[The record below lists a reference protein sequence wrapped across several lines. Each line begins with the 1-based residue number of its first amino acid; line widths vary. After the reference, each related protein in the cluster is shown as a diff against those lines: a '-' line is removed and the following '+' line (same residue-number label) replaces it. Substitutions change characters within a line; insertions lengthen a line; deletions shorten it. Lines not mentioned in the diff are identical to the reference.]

1 MALQDLMA
9 LSLSKGGKKM
19 GLSEERIR
27 EQLPIIREYIA
38 FWREYPDMFVE
49 FLCGETNPENF
60 HLFFYQRL
68 FLRAVMRHRYAYATF
83 PRAYSKSFLSV
94 LILMLRC
101 VLFPGAHLFVTTG
114 GKEQAAGIAREKA
127 EELCKLIPG
136 LKNEIDWSR
145 GASKASKN
153 MVEYL
158 FKNGSKLDI
167 MAAQQSSRGKRATG
181 GLVEECILVDQ
192 TLLNEVIIPTMNVD
206 RRLADGSRHE
216 EEVINKS
223 QIYVTTAGWKNSFA
237 YEKLIQT
244 LIQQI
249 TDPGQA
255 IVLGGTWRVPVMEK
269 LLRKSFI
276 EELKLDGT
284 YNDSSFAREY
294 ESEWSGDAENAFF
307 SAEKFDKH
315 RVLLQPEY
323 EHSGRSSKNAYYV
336 LGVDVGRLNCTTEV
350 CIFKVTPQVQG
361 ASLKTLVNI
370 YTYDAEDFE
379 VQSIN
384 IKKLFY
390 KYKARVAAIDANGLG
405 AGLIDFMT
413 KAQLDPETGDELP
426 PFGVEGGTSDDAI
439 EPYKKIKGPGVEENA
454 IFLIKAN
461 APINTEAHA
470 YVQTQLAS
478 GKIKFLIDEGQA
490 KVKLMSTKMGQQMDN
505 DKRAEYLKP
514 FTLTTILREQM
525 LNLVEENEGVN
536 IILKQSSKSIKK
548 DKFSAFEYG
557 LYYIKLDEDRRKKRK
572 KRNIADMMFFGS
584 A

>member
-1 MALQDLMA
+1 MALQDLME
-9 LSLSKGGKKM
+9 LSLSKGGKKT

-27 EQLPIIREYIA
+27 ESLPIIRQYIA
-38 FWREYPDMFVE
+38 YWREYPDMFVE
-49 FLCGETNPENF
+49 FLCGPTNPENF

-101 VLFPGAHLFVTTG
+101 VLYPGAHLFVTTG

-323 EHSGRSSKNAYYV
+323 EHSGRSSKNAYYI
-336 LGVDVGRLNCTTEV
+336 LGVDVGRYGCTTEV

-379 VQSIN
+379 VQAIN

-390 KYKARVAAIDANGLG
+390 KYKARIAAIDANGLG

-413 KAQLDPETGDELP
+413 KAQVDPETGDELP
-426 PFGVEGGTSDDAI
+426 PFGVEGGTSEDAV
-439 EPYKKIKGPGVEENA
+439 EPYKKIKGPGVEDNA
-454 IFLIKAN
+454 IYLIKAN

-505 DKRAEYLKP
+505 DKRADYLKP

-536 IILKQSSKSIKK
+536 IILKQASKSIKK

-557 LYYIKLDEDRRKKRK
+557 LYYIKQDEDKKKKRK
-572 KRNIADMMFFGS
+572 KRNIADMMFYT
-584 A
+584 

>member
-1 MALQDLMA
+1 MALADLME
-9 LSLSKGGKKM
+9 LSLSKNSKKT

-27 EQLPIIREYIA
+27 EQLPIVRQYVA
-38 FWREYPDMFVE
+38 YWREYPDMFVE
-49 FLCGETNPENF
+49 FLCGSNPENF

-136 LKNEIDWSR
+136 LKNEIDWTR

-192 TLLNEVIIPTMNVD
+192 TMLNEVIIPTMNVD

-216 EEVINKS
+216 EEVTNKS
-223 QIYVTTAGWKNSFA
+223 QIFVTTAGWKNSFA

-249 TDPGQA
+249 MDPSQA

-323 EHSGRSSKNAYYV
+323 EHSGRSSKNAYYI
-336 LGVDVGRLNCTTEV
+336 LGIDVGRIGCTTEV
-350 CIFKVTPQVQG
+350 CVFKVTPQVQG
-361 ASLKTLVNI
+361 TALKTLVNI
-370 YTYDAEDFE
+370 YTYEAEDFE

-384 IKKLFY
+384 IKKLYY
-390 KYKARVAAIDANGLG
+390 KYKARIAAVDANGLG
-405 AGLIDFMT
+405 VGLVDFMT
-413 KAQLDPETGDELP
+413 KAQIDPETGDELP
-426 PFGVEGGTSDDAI
+426 PFGVEGGTSDDIA
-439 EPYKKIKGPGVEENA
+439 EQYKKIKGPGVEENA
-454 IFLIKAN
+454 LYLIKAN
-461 APINTEAHA
+461 AAVNTEAHT

-490 KVKLMSTKMGQQMDN
+490 KIKLMSTKVGQNMDN
-505 DKRAEYLKP
+505 DKRADYLKP

-557 LYYIKLDEDRRKKRK
+557 LYYIKQDEDKRKKRK
-572 KRNIADMMFFGS
+572 KRNIADMMFYT
-584 A
+584 

>member
-1 MALQDLMA
+1 MALQDLME

-27 EQLPIIREYIA
+27 EQLPVIRDYIA
-38 FWREYPDMFVE
+38 YWREYPDMFVE
-49 FLCGETNPENF
+49 FLCGENNPENF

-101 VLFPGAHLFVTTG
+101 VLYPGAHLFVTTG

-136 LKNEIDWSR
+136 LKNEIDWTR

-323 EHSGRSSKNAYYV
+323 EYSGRSSKNAYYV

-350 CIFKVTPQVQG
+350 CVFKVTPQVQG

-379 VQSIN
+379 IQSIN

-390 KYKARVAAIDANGLG
+390 KYKCRVAAIDANGLG

-413 KAQLDPETGDELP
+413 KAQIDPETGEELP
-426 PFGVEGGTSDDAI
+426 PFGVEGGTADDAV
-439 EPYKKIKGPGVEENA
+439 EPYKKIKGPGVENDA

-490 KVKLMSTKMGQQMDN
+490 KVKLMSTKVGQQMDN

-536 IILKQSSKSIKK
+536 IILKQASKGIKK

-557 LYYIKLDEDRRKKRK
+557 LYYIKLDEDKKKKRK
-572 KRNIADMMFFGS
+572 KRNIADMMFYT
-584 A
+584 

>member
-1 MALQDLMA
+1 MALADLME
-9 LSLSKGGKKM
+9 LSLSKNSKKT

-27 EQLPIIREYIA
+27 EQLPVVRQYVA
-38 FWREYPDMFVE
+38 YWREYPDMFVE
-49 FLCGETNPENF
+49 FLCGSNPENF

-136 LKNEIDWSR
+136 LKNEIDWTR

-192 TLLNEVIIPTMNVD
+192 TMLNEVIIPTMNVD

-216 EEVINKS
+216 EEVTNKS
-223 QIYVTTAGWKNSFA
+223 QIFVTTAGWKNSFA

-249 TDPGQA
+249 MDPSQA

-323 EHSGRSSKNAYYV
+323 EHSGRSSKNAYYI
-336 LGVDVGRLNCTTEV
+336 LGIDVGRIGCTTEV
-350 CIFKVTPQVQG
+350 CVFKVTPQVQG
-361 ASLKTLVNI
+361 TALKTLVNI
-370 YTYDAEDFE
+370 YTYEAEDFE

-384 IKKLFY
+384 IKKLYY
-390 KYKARVAAIDANGLG
+390 KYKARIAAVDANGLG
-405 AGLIDFMT
+405 VGLVDFMT
-413 KAQLDPETGDELP
+413 KAQIDPETGDELP
-426 PFGVEGGTSDDAI
+426 PFGVEGGTSDDIA
-439 EPYKKIKGPGVEENA
+439 EQYKKIKGPGVEENA
-454 IFLIKAN
+454 LYLIKAN
-461 APINTEAHA
+461 AAVNTEAHT

-490 KVKLMSTKMGQQMDN
+490 KVKLMSTKVGQNMDN

-557 LYYIKLDEDRRKKRK
+557 LYYIKQDEDKRKKRK
-572 KRNIADMMFFGS
+572 KRNIADMMFYT
-584 A
+584 

>member
-1 MALQDLMA
+1 MALADLME
-9 LSLSKGGKKM
+9 LSKSKNTKKT

-27 EQLPIIREYIA
+27 AQIPIIRDYVA
-38 FWREYPDMFVE
+38 YWREYPDKFVD
-49 FLCGETNPENF
+49 FLCGSNPENF
-60 HLFFYQRL
+60 HLFFYQRV

-101 VLFPGAHLFVTTG
+101 VLYPGAHLFVTTG

-127 EELCKLIPG
+127 EEICKLIPG
-136 LKNEIDWSR
+136 MKNEIDWSR
-145 GASKASKN
+145 GATKASKN
-153 MVEYL
+153 MVEYI

-167 MAAQQSSRGKRATG
+167 IAAQQSSRGKRATG
-181 GLVEECILVDQ
+181 GLMEECILIDQ

-206 RRLADGSRHE
+206 RRLADGSRQE
-216 EEVINKS
+216 DEPVNKS

-237 YEKLIQT
+237 YEKLIQI

-249 TDPGQA
+249 TEPGSA

-323 EHSGRSSKNAYYV
+323 EYSGRSTKSAFYV
-336 LGVDVGRLNCTTEV
+336 LGIDVGRKGCTSEV
-350 CIFKVTPQVQG
+350 CVFKVTPQAQG
-361 ASLKTLVNI
+361 ASLKTLVNL
-370 YTYDAEDFE
+370 YTWDEEHFE
-379 VQSIN
+379 AQAIN

-390 KYKARVAAIDANGLG
+390 KYKARQVVIDANGLG
-405 AGLIDFMT
+405 IGLVDFMV
-413 KAQLDPETGDELP
+413 KDQIDPETGELLP
-426 PFGVEGGTSDDAI
+426 NFGVSND
-439 EPYKKIKGPGVEENA
+439 EENFYKQFRTA
-454 IFLIKAN
+454 DTEIDAMYLIKAN
-461 APINTEAHA
+461 APINTEAHS
-470 YVQTQLAS
+470 YVQTQLSS
-478 GKIKFLIDEGQA
+478 GKIKFLIDENQA

-536 IILKQSSKSIKK
+536 IILKQSSRSIKK

-557 LYYIKLDEDRRKKRK
+557 LYYIKQEEDKKKRRK
-572 KRNIADMMFFGS
+572 KRNIADMMFYTNG
-584 A
+584 

>member
-1 MALQDLMA
+1 MALADLME
-9 LSLSKGGKKM
+9 LSKSKNTKKT

-27 EQLPIIREYIA
+27 AQIPIIRDYVA
-38 FWREYPDMFVE
+38 YCREYPDKFVD
-49 FLCGETNPENF
+49 FLCGSNPENF
-60 HLFFYQRL
+60 HLFFYQRV

-94 LILMLRC
+94 LVLMIRCILY
-101 VLFPGAHLFVTTG
+101 PGSHLFVTTG

-127 EELCKLIPG
+127 EEICKLIPG
-136 LKNEIDWSR
+136 MKNEIDWSR
-145 GASKASKN
+145 GATKASKN
-153 MVEYL
+153 MVEYI

-167 MAAQQSSRGKRATG
+167 IAAQQSSRGKRATG
-181 GLVEECILVDQ
+181 GLMEECILIDQ

-206 RRLADGSRHE
+206 RRLADGSRQE
-216 EEVINKS
+216 DEPVNKS

-237 YEKLIQT
+237 YEKLIQL

-249 TDPGQA
+249 TEPGSA

-323 EHSGRSSKNAYYV
+323 EYSGRSTKSAFYV
-336 LGVDVGRLNCTTEV
+336 LGIDVGRKGCTSEV
-350 CIFKVTPQVQG
+350 CVFKVTPQAQG
-361 ASLKTLVNI
+361 ASLKTLVNL
-370 YTYDAEDFE
+370 YTWDEEHFE
-379 VQSIN
+379 AQAIN

-390 KYKARVAAIDANGLG
+390 KYKARQVVIDANGLG
-405 AGLIDFMT
+405 IGLVDFMV
-413 KAQLDPETGDELP
+413 KDQIDPETGELLP
-426 PFGVEGGTSDDAI
+426 NFGVSND
-439 EPYKKIKGPGVEENA
+439 EENFYKQFRTA
-454 IFLIKAN
+454 DTEIDAMYLIKAN
-461 APINTEAHA
+461 APINTEAHS
-470 YVQTQLAS
+470 YVQTQLSS
-478 GKIKFLIDEGQA
+478 GKIKFLIDENQA

-505 DKRAEYLKP
+505 DKRADYLKP

-536 IILKQSSKSIKK
+536 IILKQSSRSIKK

-557 LYYIKLDEDRRKKRK
+557 LYYIKQEEDKKKKRK
-572 KRNIADMMFFGS
+572 KRNIADMMFYTNG
-584 A
+584 

>member
-1 MALQDLMA
+1 MALADLME
-9 LSLSKGGKKM
+9 LSLSKNAKKT
-19 GLSEERIR
+19 GLSEERIKA
-27 EQLPIIREYIA
+27 QMPIIRQYIA
-38 FWREYPDMFVE
+38 YWREYPDMFVE
-49 FLCGETNPENF
+49 FLCGNNPENF
-60 HLFFYQRL
+60 HLYFYQRL

-101 VLFPGAHLFVTTG
+101 VLYPGAHLFVTTG

-192 TLLNEVIIPTMNVD
+192 TMLNEVIIPTMNVD
-206 RRLADGSRHE
+206 RRLADGTRHE

-223 QIYVTTAGWKNSFA
+223 QIFVTTAGWKNSFA

-249 TDPGQA
+249 TDPSQA

-307 SAEKFDKH
+307 SAERFDKH

-323 EHSGRSSKNAYYV
+323 EFSGRSSKTAYYV
-336 LGVDVGRLNCTTEV
+336 LGVDVGRKGCTSEV
-350 CIFKVTPQVQG
+350 CIFKVTPQAQG
-361 ASLKTLVNI
+361 TSLKTLVNL
-370 YTYDAEDFE
+370 YTWDEEHFE
-379 VQSIN
+379 AQAIN
-384 IKKLFY
+384 IKRLFY
-390 KYKARVAAIDANGLG
+390 KYKARKVVIDANGLG
-405 AGLIDFMT
+405 IGLIDFMV
-413 KAQLDPETGDELP
+413 KSQIDPETGELLP
-426 PFGVEGGTSDDAI
+426 DFGVEND
-439 EPYKKIKGPGVEENA
+439 EENFYKKFRTTETETDAMYLV
-454 IFLIKAN
+454 KAN
-461 APINTEAHA
+461 APINTEAHT
-470 YVQTQLAS
+470 YVQTQLSS
-478 GKIKFLIDEGQA
+478 GKIKFLIDENQA
-490 KVKLMSTKMGQQMDN
+490 KVKLMSTKMGQNMDN

-536 IILKQSSKSIKK
+536 IILKQSSKGIKK
-548 DKFSAFEYG
+548 DKFSAFE
-557 LYYIKLDEDRRKKRK
+557 
-572 KRNIADMMFFGS
+572 
-584 A
+584 

>member
-1 MALQDLMA
+1 MALADLME
-9 LSLSKGGKKM
+9 LSLSKNTKKT
-19 GLSEERIR
+19 GISEERIR
-27 EQLPIIREYIA
+27 AQIPIIRQYIA
-38 FWREYPDMFVE
+38 YWREYPDMFVE
-49 FLCGETNPENF
+49 FLCGSNPENF
-60 HLFFYQRL
+60 QLYFYQRL

-136 LKNEIDWSR
+136 LKNEIDWTR
-145 GASKASKN
+145 GATKASKN

-167 MAAQQSSRGKRATG
+167 IAAQQSSRGKRATG
-181 GLVEECILVDQ
+181 GLMEECILIDQ

-206 RRLADGSRHE
+206 RRLADGSRIE

-237 YEKLIQT
+237 YEKLIQI

-249 TDPGQA
+249 IEPA
-255 IVLGGTWRVPVMEK
+255 EAVVLGGTWRVPVMEK
-269 LLRKSFI
+269 LLKKSFI

-323 EHSGRSSKNAYYV
+323 EYSGRSSKSAYYV
-336 LGVDVGRLNCTTEV
+336 LGVDVGRIGCTTEV
-350 CIFKVTPQVQG
+350 CVFKVTPQVQG

-379 VQSIN
+379 VQAIN
-384 IKKLFY
+384 LKRLYY
-390 KYKARVAAIDANGLG
+390 KYKARIIALDANGLG
-405 AGLIDFMT
+405 IGLVDFMT
-413 KAQLDPETGDELP
+413 KSQIDPETGDELS
-426 PFGVEGGTSDDAI
+426 PFGVEGGTSEDTL
-439 EPYKKIKGPGVEENA
+439 ELYKKVKGPEVENDA
-454 IFLIKAN
+454 LYLIKAN
-461 APINTEAHA
+461 APINTEAHT

-478 GKIKFLIDEGQA
+478 GKIKLLIDEGQA
-490 KVKLMSTKMGQQMDN
+490 KIKLMSTKAGQNMDN
-505 DKRAEYLKP
+505 DKRAEQLKP

-536 IILKQSSKSIKK
+536 IILKQSNRGIKK

-557 LYYIKLDEDRRKKRK
+557 LYYIKQEEDRKKKKK
-572 KRNIADMMFFGS
+572 KRNISEMMFFS
-584 A
+584 

>member
-1 MALQDLMA
+1 MALADLMA
-9 LSLSKGGKKM
+9 LSSKMTKKT
-19 GLSEERIR
+19 GISEERIKA
-27 EQLPIIREYIA
+27 QIPIIRQYIA
-38 FWREYPDMFVE
+38 FWREYPDIFVE
-49 FLCGETNPENF
+49 FLCGNNPENF
-60 HLFFYQRL
+60 HLFFYQRV

-136 LKNEIDWSR
+136 LRNEIDWSR
-145 GASKASKN
+145 GATKASKN
-153 MVEYL
+153 MVEYI

-192 TLLNEVIIPTMNVD
+192 TILNEVIIPTMNVD
-206 RRLADGSRHE
+206 RRLSDGSRHE

-223 QIYVTTAGWKNSFA
+223 QIFVTTAGWKNSYA

-249 TDPGQA
+249 IDPDQA
-255 IVLGGTWRVPVMEK
+255 VVLGGTWRVPVMEK

-323 EHSGRSSKNAYYV
+323 EFSGRSNKSAYYV
-336 LGVDVGRLNCTTEV
+336 FGVDVGRKGCTTEV
-350 CIFKVTPQVQG
+350 CVFKVTPQTQG
-361 ASLKTLVNI
+361 TSLKTLVNI
-370 YTYDAEDFE
+370 YSWDEEHFE
-379 VQSIN
+379 NQAIN
-384 IKKLFY
+384 IKRLFY
-390 KYKARVAAIDANGLG
+390 KYKARKIAIDANGLG
-405 AGLIDFMT
+405 IGLIDYMV
-413 KAQLDPETGDELP
+413 KSQIDPESGELLP
-426 PFGVEGGTSDDAI
+426 DFGVENDEDNFYKKFKTSDTETDAM
-439 EPYKKIKGPGVEENA
+439 Y
-454 IFLIKAN
+454 LIKAN
-461 APINTEAHA
+461 APINTEAHT
-470 YVQTQLAS
+470 YVQTQLSS
-478 GKIKFLIDEGQA
+478 GKIKFLIDENQA
-490 KVKLMSTKMGQQMDN
+490 KTKLMGTKMGQNMDSS
-505 DKRAEYLKP
+505 KRAEYLKP

-536 IILKQSSKSIKK
+536 IILKQSSRNIKK

-557 LYYIKLDEDRRKKRK
+557 LYYIKQEEDKKKRRK
-572 KRNIADMMFFGS
+572 KRNIADMMFFTS
-584 A
+584 

>member
-1 MALQDLMA
+1 MALADLME
-9 LSLSKGGKKM
+9 LSKSKNTKKT

-27 EQLPIIREYIA
+27 AQIPIIRDYVA
-38 FWREYPDMFVE
+38 YWREYPDKFVD
-49 FLCGETNPENF
+49 FLCGSNPENF
-60 HLFFYQRL
+60 HLFFYQRV

-101 VLFPGAHLFVTTG
+101 VLYPGAHLFVTTG

-127 EELCKLIPG
+127 EEICKLIPG
-136 LKNEIDWSR
+136 MKNEIDWSR
-145 GASKASKN
+145 GATKASKN
-153 MVEYL
+153 MVEYI

-167 MAAQQSSRGKRATG
+167 IAAQQSSRGKRATG
-181 GLVEECILVDQ
+181 GLMEECILIDQ

-216 EEVINKS
+216 DEVINKS

-237 YEKLIQT
+237 YEKLIQI

-249 TDPGQA
+249 TEPGSA

-323 EHSGRSSKNAYYV
+323 EYSGRSPKSAFYV
-336 LGVDVGRLNCTTEV
+336 LGIDVGRKGCTSEV
-350 CIFKVTPQVQG
+350 CVFKVTPQAQG
-361 ASLKTLVNI
+361 SSLKTLVNL
-370 YTYDAEDFE
+370 YTWDEEHFE
-379 VQSIN
+379 AQAIN

-390 KYKARVAAIDANGLG
+390 KYKARQVVIDANGLG
-405 AGLIDFMT
+405 IGLVDFMV
-413 KAQLDPETGDELP
+413 KDQIDPETGELLP
-426 PFGVEGGTSDDAI
+426 NFGVSND
-439 EPYKKIKGPGVEENA
+439 EENFYKQFRTA
-454 IFLIKAN
+454 DTEIDAMYLIKAN
-461 APINTEAHA
+461 APINTEAHS
-470 YVQTQLAS
+470 YVQTQLSS
-478 GKIKFLIDEGQA
+478 GKIKFLIDENQA

-505 DKRAEYLKP
+505 DKRADYLKP

-536 IILKQSSKSIKK
+536 IILKQSSRSIKK

-557 LYYIKLDEDRRKKRK
+557 LYYIKQEEDKKKKRK
-572 KRNIADMMFFGS
+572 KRNIADMMFYTNG
-584 A
+584 

>member
-27 EQLPIIREYIA
+27 EQLPVIREYIA

-136 LKNEIDWSR
+136 LKNEIDWTR

-323 EHSGRSSKNAYYV
+323 EHSGRSSKNAFYV

-390 KYKARVAAIDANGLG
+390 KYKARIAAIDANGLG

-413 KAQLDPETGDELP
+413 KAQVDPETGDELP

-536 IILKQSSKSIKK
+536 IILKQSSKGIKK

-557 LYYIKLDEDRRKKRK
+557 LYYIKQEEDRSKKRK
-572 KRNIADMMFFGS
+572 KRNISEMMFFS
-584 A
+584 

>member
-1 MALQDLMA
+1 MALQDLME
-9 LSLSKGGKKM
+9 LSLSKGGKKT

-27 EQLPIIREYIA
+27 ESLPVIREYIA
-38 FWREYPDMFVE
+38 YWREYPDMFVE
-49 FLCGETNPENF
+49 FLCGPGNPENF

-101 VLFPGAHLFVTTG
+101 VLYPGAHLFVTTG

-323 EHSGRSSKNAYYV
+323 EYSGRSNKNAYYI
-336 LGVDVGRLNCTTEV
+336 LGVDVGRYGCTTEV
-350 CIFKVTPQVQG
+350 CVFKVTPQVQG

-379 VQSIN
+379 VQAIN

-390 KYKARVAAIDANGLG
+390 KYKCRVAAIDANGLG

-413 KAQLDPETGDELP
+413 KAQVDPETGDELP
-426 PFGVEGGTSDDAI
+426 PFGIEGGTSEDAV
-439 EPYKKIKGPGVEENA
+439 EPYKKIKGPGVEDNA
-454 IFLIKAN
+454 IYLIKAN

-505 DKRAEYLKP
+505 DKRADYLKP

-536 IILKQSSKSIKK
+536 IILKQASKSIKK

-557 LYYIKLDEDRRKKRK
+557 LYYIKQDEDRKKKRK
-572 KRNIADMMFFGS
+572 KRNIADMMFYT
-584 A
+584 

>member
-1 MALQDLMA
+1 MALQDLME
-9 LSLSKGGKKM
+9 LSLSKGGKKT

-27 EQLPIIREYIA
+27 ESLPVIKQYIA
-38 FWREYPDMFVE
+38 YWREYPDMFVE
-49 FLCGETNPENF
+49 FLCGPTNPENF
-60 HLFFYQRL
+60 HLFFYQRV

-101 VLFPGAHLFVTTG
+101 VLYPGAHLFVTTG

-323 EHSGRSSKNAYYV
+323 EYSGRSSKNAYYI
-336 LGVDVGRLNCTTEV
+336 LGVDVGRYGCTTEV

-379 VQSIN
+379 AQAIS

-390 KYKARVAAIDANGLG
+390 KYKARIAAIDANGLG

-413 KAQLDPETGDELP
+413 KAQVDPETGDELP
-426 PFGVEGGTSDDAI
+426 PFGVEGGTSEDAV
-439 EPYKKIKGPGVEENA
+439 EPYKKIKGPGVEDNA
-454 IFLIKAN
+454 IYLIKAN

-505 DKRAEYLKP
+505 DKRADYLKP

-536 IILKQSSKSIKK
+536 IILKQASKSIKK

-557 LYYIKLDEDRRKKRK
+557 LYYIKQDEDKKKKRK
-572 KRNIADMMFFGS
+572 KRNIADMMFYT
-584 A
+584 

>member
-1 MALQDLMA
+1 MALADLMA
-9 LSLSKGGKKM
+9 LSSKMTKKT
-19 GLSEERIR
+19 GISEERIKA
-27 EQLPIIREYIA
+27 QIPIIRQYVA
-38 FWREYPDMFVE
+38 FWREYPDIFVE
-49 FLCGETNPENF
+49 FLCGNNPENF
-60 HLFFYQRL
+60 HLFFYQRV

-136 LKNEIDWSR
+136 LRNEIDWSR

-153 MVEYL
+153 MVEYI

-192 TLLNEVIIPTMNVD
+192 TILNEVIIPTMNVD
-206 RRLADGSRHE
+206 RRLSDGSRHE

-223 QIYVTTAGWKNSFA
+223 QIFVTTAGWKNSYA

-249 TDPGQA
+249 IDPNQA
-255 IVLGGTWRVPVMEK
+255 VVLGGTWRVPVMEK

-323 EHSGRSSKNAYYV
+323 EFSGRSNKSAYYV
-336 LGVDVGRLNCTTEV
+336 LGVDVGRKGCTTEV
-350 CIFKVTPQVQG
+350 CVFKVTPQTQG
-361 ASLKTLVNI
+361 TSLKTLVNI
-370 YTYDAEDFE
+370 YSWDEEHFE
-379 VQSIN
+379 NQAIN
-384 IKKLFY
+384 IKRLFY
-390 KYKARVAAIDANGLG
+390 KYKARKIAIDANGLG
-405 AGLIDFMT
+405 IGLIDYMV
-413 KAQLDPETGDELP
+413 KSQIDPESGELLP
-426 PFGVEGGTSDDAI
+426 DFGVENDEDNF
-439 EPYKKIKGPGVEENA
+439 YKKFRTPDTETDA
-454 IFLIKAN
+454 MYLIKAN
-461 APINTEAHA
+461 APINTEAHT
-470 YVQTQLAS
+470 YVQTQLSS
-478 GKIKFLIDEGQA
+478 GKIKFLIDENQA
-490 KVKLMSTKMGQQMDN
+490 KTKLMGTKVGQNMDSS
-505 DKRAEYLKP
+505 KRAEYLKP

-536 IILKQSSKSIKK
+536 IILKQSSKNIKK

-557 LYYIKLDEDRRKKRK
+557 LYYIKQEEDKKKRRK
-572 KRNIADMMFFGS
+572 KRNIAEMMFFTS
-584 A
+584 

>member
-1 MALQDLMA
+1 MALQDLME
-9 LSLSKGGKKM
+9 LSLSKGGKKT

-27 EQLPIIREYIA
+27 ESLPVIREYIA
-38 FWREYPDMFVE
+38 YWREYPDMFVE
-49 FLCGETNPENF
+49 FLCGPGNPENF

-101 VLFPGAHLFVTTG
+101 VLYPGAHLFVTTG

-323 EHSGRSSKNAYYV
+323 EHSGRSSKNAYYI
-336 LGVDVGRLNCTTEV
+336 LGVDVGRYGCTTEV
-350 CIFKVTPQVQG
+350 CVFKVTPQVQG

-379 VQSIN
+379 VQAIN

-413 KAQLDPETGDELP
+413 KAQVDPETGDELP
-426 PFGVEGGTSDDAI
+426 PFGIEGGTSEDAI
-439 EPYKKIKGPGVEENA
+439 EPYKKIKGPGVEDNA
-454 IFLIKAN
+454 IYLIKAN

-505 DKRAEYLKP
+505 DKRADYLKP

-536 IILKQSSKSIKK
+536 IILKQASKSIKK

-557 LYYIKLDEDRRKKRK
+557 LYYIKQDEDKKKKRK
-572 KRNIADMMFFGS
+572 KRNIADMMFYT
-584 A
+584 